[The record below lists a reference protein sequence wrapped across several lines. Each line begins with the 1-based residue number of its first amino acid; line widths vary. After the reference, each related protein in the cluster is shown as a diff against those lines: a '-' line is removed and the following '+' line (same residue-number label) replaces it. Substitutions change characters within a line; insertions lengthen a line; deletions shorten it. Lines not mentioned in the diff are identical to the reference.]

1 MKLQNMAK
9 FALISLLSVFVMGC
23 WSIRVEYVGEA
34 FDPVDNVEQF
44 FDINDIKRPYK
55 NVGEVIAVT
64 AENSGRSTQQMQHKM
79 LAEARNN
86 GADAIL
92 FGKVNTV
99 VTSNRG
105 GSNFYEITLKGTLLK
120 YTD

>member
-1 MKLQNMAK
+1 MKLRK
-9 FALISLLSVFVMGC
+9 ITELVFISVLAVFLMGC
-23 WSIRVEYVGEA
+23 WSIRVEYIGES
-34 FDPVDNVEQF
+34 FDPVDNVEQY
-44 FDINDIKRPYK
+44 FDIKDIKRPYK

-64 AENSGRSTQQMQHKM
+64 AENSRRTTKQMQDKM
-79 LAEARNN
+79 LNVAEKN

-92 FGKVNTV
+92 FGKVGTV